1 VLSSRKNSF
10 VTIYLHSTRCFHG
23 SRGCRAQAFFAGIA
37 SSRMKTPWIDAF
49 HDKDKPRQKATA
61 ERDMKPKKMS
71 DSFHRVVIP
80 LGQDKWLSDT
90 YINATGH
97 LR

>member
-1 VLSSRKNSF
+1 M
-10 VTIYLHSTRCFHG
+10 T
-23 SRGCRAQAFFAGIA
+23 
-37 SSRMKTPWIDAF
+37 TPWIDAF